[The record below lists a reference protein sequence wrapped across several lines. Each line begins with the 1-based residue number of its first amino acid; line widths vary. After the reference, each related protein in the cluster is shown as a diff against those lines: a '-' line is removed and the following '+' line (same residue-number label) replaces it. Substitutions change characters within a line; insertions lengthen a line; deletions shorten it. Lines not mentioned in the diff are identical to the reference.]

1 MPSRNR
7 RRKELS
13 VPELLALVRE
23 SMEMPEGVASRAN
36 AQGQLRRRGRMMKAA
51 LSLLGI
57 KDDLGK
63 IETGMLM
70 EQVRK
75 QSRAIRKLCGREP

>member
-1 MPSRNR
+1 
-7 RRKELS
+7 
-13 VPELLALVRE
+13 
-23 SMEMPEGVASRAN
+23 
-36 AQGQLRRRGRMMKAA
+36 MMKAA